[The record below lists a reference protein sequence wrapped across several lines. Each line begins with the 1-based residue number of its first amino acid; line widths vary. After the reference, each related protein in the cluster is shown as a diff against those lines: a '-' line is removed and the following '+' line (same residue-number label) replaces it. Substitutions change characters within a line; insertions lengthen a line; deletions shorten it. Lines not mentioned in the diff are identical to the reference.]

1 MPFNYKSPGVYVE
14 EVDKG
19 ARPIEAAGTSV
30 LAMIGLV
37 RESINVE
44 KPGQGLV
51 AQATPHTPTLI
62 ANWTEF
68 TNTYGDFDQAV
79 DGGYLHQS
87 LYGYFLNGGTAA
99 FVVGLPV
106 RVNGDGAK
114 AVPQLPSG
122 EGYLRHHV
130 RQSRLD

>member
-1 MPFNYKSPGVYVE
+1 MARHRQSMQYRWCIDNLPYGGNMPFNYKSPGVYVE

-51 AQATPHTPTLI
+51 AQPTPHTPILI

-68 TNTYGDFDQAV
+68 TNTYGDLDQSV
-79 DGGYLHQS
+79 D
-87 LYGYFLNGGTAA
+87 
-99 FVVGLPV
+99 
-106 RVNGDGAK
+106 
-114 AVPQLPSG
+114 
-122 EGYLRHHV
+122 
-130 RQSRLD
+130 

>member
-44 KPGQGLV
+44 KPGQGLL
-51 AQATPHTPTLI
+51 AQPTAHTPTLSTD
-62 ANWTEF
+62 WTEF
-68 TNTYGDFDQAV
+68 TNTYDDVDQSV
-79 DGGYLHQS
+79 DGGYLHNDVC
-87 LYGYFLNGGTAA
+87 GHFVIAGTAA
-99 FVVGLPV
+99 
-106 RVNGDGAK
+106 
-114 AVPQLPSG
+114 
-122 EGYLRHHV
+122 
-130 RQSRLD
+130 

>member
-44 KPGQGLV
+44 KPGQGLL
-51 AQATPHTPTLI
+51 AQPTPNSPTPT
-62 ANWTEF
+62 ATS
-68 TNTYGDFDQAV
+68 T
-79 DGGYLHQS
+79 S
-87 LYGYFLNGGTAA
+87 PSTAA
-99 FVVGLPV
+99 TCTSPCTAIF
-106 RVNGDGAK
+106 
-114 AVPQLPSG
+114 
-122 EGYLRHHV
+122 
-130 RQSRLD
+130 